1 MKEHAEYQENITNM
15 TKESEVYSRES
26 LAMKRCAE
34 KNLERHIEICG
45 FGQ

>member
-1 MKEHAEYQENITNM
+1 MKAHAEYHENIANM

-34 KNLERHIEICG
+34 KNLELPIEICG